1 MLLRLWNYIRGY
13 VIIIVEGYFL
23 EKFVNICT
31 RRQIFL
37 WDIQKK
43 KNSTM
48 VMKISI
54 KGFTMLRPIARKT
67 GCRVKILK
75 KRGLPFVLSR
85 YKKRKTFIA
94 GGVLFIFLFY
104 FMTSFVW
111 TVEVTGNEKLDA
123 SYLIDRVSELGIKPG
138 VFKYSINPND
148 VANNLM
154 LDLDELSWVSVVIK
168 GTKAKIEVAEAVSK
182 PKIVPKEIPCDIV
195 ATKDGVIK
203 SIFVKAG
210 LEAVKVGDTV
220 KKDQVLINGTVPIKN
235 QEGNA
240 RVIHAIGDVI
250 ARTWYDG
257 RQTVE
262 KKIIEKT
269 RTGEIKDNI
278 SLLLFSKKIDLFHK
292 KVPFEEYEKVDMEK
306 SLTIGKD
313 LVLPFGMV
321 IQRHYEN
328 KVIEK
333 EIELDEAKKIA
344 ADLAYKQASESV
356 PKEAQIVNS
365 NINFIEKDDGVLVA
379 EVVIE
384 CLENIGY
391 EREIG
396 GN

>member
-13 VIIIVEGYFL
+13 VIIFVEGYFL

-37 WDIQKK
+37 WDIKKK

-48 VMKISI
+48 AMKVSI
-54 KGFTMLRPIARKT
+54 KGFTMLRPIAKKT
-67 GCRVKILK
+67 GCRVRIIK
-75 KRGLPFVLSR
+75 KRGIPFVLSR

-94 GGVLFIFLFY
+94 GGVLFVFLFY

-123 SYLIDRVSELGIKPG
+123 KFIIDKVSEFGIKPG
-138 VFKYSINPND
+138 VFKYRVNPQD
-148 VANNLM
+148 VANSLM

-168 GTKAKIEVAEAVSK
+168 GTKAKIEVAEAVGK

-203 SIFVKAG
+203 SLFVKAG
-210 LEAVKVGDTV
+210 LEGVKVGDTV
-220 KKDQVLINGTVPIKN
+220 KKDQVLITGTVPIKN

-240 RVIHAIGDVI
+240 RILHAIGDVI

-262 KKIIEKT
+262 TKIIEKT
-269 RTGEIKDNI
+269 RTGNTKDNI
-278 SLLLFSKKIDLFHK
+278 SLVLFSKKIDLFHK
-292 KVPFEEYEKVDMEK
+292 KDPFEDYDRVDIEK
-306 SLTIGKD
+306 SLSISED

-321 IQRHYEN
+321 IQRYYEN
-328 KVIEK
+328 SVLEK

-344 ADLAYKQASESV
+344 ADSAYKQAYESV

-365 NINFIEKDDGVLVA
+365 NINFIEKEDGLLIA